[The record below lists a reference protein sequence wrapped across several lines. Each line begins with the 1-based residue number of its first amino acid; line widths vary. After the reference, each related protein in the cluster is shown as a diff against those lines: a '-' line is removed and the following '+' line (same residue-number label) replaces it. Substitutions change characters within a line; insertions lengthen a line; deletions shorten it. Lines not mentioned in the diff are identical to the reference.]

1 MKLRYLGLL
10 LLVVA
15 MAYPQ
20 GRATVEVDTG
30 YCALSGTFC
39 GAIGFTE
46 PDVGQGVGFQYPKYT
61 PSALYAGAFLVGA
74 SATTVHDHFYGTPS
88 TVLHWDWVVRDTF
101 VDIVPPLYDAH
112 ELYSGSWVDT
122 TRPTAA
128 EGYLVINNWGGRGD
142 PAYDDFV
149 IMQTYVR
156 NISSSPRTGVYV
168 GVMIDFDLGTAPTT
182 NWGRCDATRR
192 LEWMTPTQTNFNPSI
207 GVRLLEPTTAS
218 NLSLID
224 HAIYV
229 YPAAGFTELNKFNF
243 LNGTIRLPNATRP
256 YDYSICVAAG
266 PFSIAAGAQQRVA
279 FAILGAS
286 DSVSLKVHSDTAQ
299 AWYDRS
305 WRTGIQEENATNLSG
320 TEIKVQP
327 NIFSHS
333 TRIFYTLPTRGKVVI
348 KAYDATGREV
358 ATVLDRYVDKV
369 GSVDWKAGNLPN
381 GVYFLKTDTPTS
393 SYTHKVLLTK

>member
-1 MKLRYLGLL
+1 MRYLGLL

-15 MAYPQ
+15 MAFPQ

-30 YCALSGTFC
+30 NCALSGTFN
-39 GAIGFTE
+39 GGIGFTA
-46 PDVGQGVGFQYPKYT
+46 PDTGQGVGFQYPKYA
-61 PSALYAGAFLVGA
+61 PSTLYYGSFLVGA
-74 SATTVHDHFYGTPS
+74 SATTVHDHFYGVPS
-88 TVLHWDWVVRDTF
+88 TNLQRDWVVRDTF
-101 VDIVPPLYDAH
+101 VDIVPPLYNAH

-128 EGYLVINNWGGRGD
+128 EGYRVINNWGGRGD

-156 NISSSPRTGVYV
+156 NISTSTRTGVYV
-168 GVMIDFDLGTAPTT
+168 GIFIDFDLGTASDV
-182 NWGRCDATRR
+182 NWGRTDATRR
-192 LEWMTPTQTNFNPSI
+192 LEYMWPSSTNQNPSV
-207 GVRLLEPTTAS
+207 GVKLLEPTTAS

-229 YPAAGFTELNKFNF
+229 YPATGFTEQNKLNF
-243 LNGTIRLPNATRP
+243 LNGTIRLPNSTRA
-256 YDYSICVAAG
+256 YDYSIMVSAG
-266 PFSIAAGAQQRVA
+266 PFTLAPGAQQRVA
-279 FAILGAS
+279 FAIVGAT
-286 DSVSLKVHSDTAQ
+286 DSVSLKVHADTAQ
-299 AWYDRS
+299 AWYDRD
-305 WRTGIQEENATNLSG
+305 WRVGIQEENAANLSG

-348 KAYDATGREV
+348 KAYDAMGREV
-358 ATVLDRYVDKV
+358 ATVLDRYVDKT